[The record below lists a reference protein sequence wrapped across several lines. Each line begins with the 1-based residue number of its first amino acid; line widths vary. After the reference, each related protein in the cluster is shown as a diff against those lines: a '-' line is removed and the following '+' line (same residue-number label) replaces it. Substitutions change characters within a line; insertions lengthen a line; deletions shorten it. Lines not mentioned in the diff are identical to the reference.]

1 LAADDQ
7 ARSAKALLARLD
19 DDELRRAEKRIHSSR
34 KMLLELLEELVQ
46 IRSENPP
53 GENYLECALLLSE
66 RLRDLGFVPRLID
79 VPTHELERLGLPA
92 KCPRPSVLASLG
104 PEGPNVPTLHFH
116 AHYDVVPAEG
126 EKMFKLRVEGDS
138 AWGRGTADMKGGIVS
153 LFLALSSLKSLSHR
167 LRGRIL
173 LSLVPDEE
181 TGGAAGTSYLFRAGA
196 LPTNSIGM
204 LTPEPTG
211 GVVWNG
217 NRGALTLLL
226 EVGGQMAHVAVQHQG
241 KNAFEG
247 MLELGQMLRELKT
260 EVEGRQFESG
270 DLGIDGPHSILL
282 LGGIARGGTNF
293 NVVPDAVRFSV
304 DRRYHPDEIPKT
316 VSKELDSVFRK
327 FRRRGWHLD
336 VDRLQEGNASLTPQ
350 GSSFADL
357 LSGVVGSVAKKPPV
371 FGLCPGILESR
382 FFIEQGTPALA
393 YGPGELEISHTDQER
408 VSIRKILDVATIYTR
423 MAWLMVGPSPD

>member
-1 LAADDQ
+1 MAADDQ
-7 ARSAKALLARLD
+7 AKSAKKLLARFD
-19 DDELRRAEKRIHSSR
+19 DDELRRAEQRIHSSR

-46 IRSENPP
+46 IRTENPP

-66 RLRDLGFVPRLID
+66 RLRDLGFTPRLIN
-79 VPTHELERLGLPA
+79 VPPHELERLGLPGNR
-92 KCPRPSVLASLG
+92 PRPSVLASLG
-104 PEGPNVPTLHFH
+104 PEDPAVPTLHFH
-116 AHYDVVPAEG
+116 AHYDVVPAEC
-126 EKMFKLRVEGDS
+126 EKMFTLRVEGDS
-138 AWGRGTADMKGGIVS
+138 ARGRGTADMKGGIVS
-153 LFLALSSLKSLSHR
+153 LFLALSALKPLRNR

-204 LTPEPTG
+204 LTPEPTS

-217 NRGALTLLL
+217 NRGAITLLL
-226 EVGGQMAHVAVQHQG
+226 EVGGKMAHVAVQHQG

-247 MLELGQMLRELKT
+247 MLELGQMLQELKA
-260 EVEGRQFESG
+260 EVEGRQFGSG
-270 DLGIDGPHSILL
+270 DLGIDGPRSILL

-304 DRRYHPDEIPKT
+304 DRRYHPDEAPEA

-336 VDRLQEGNASLTPQ
+336 VDHLQEGSASLTPV
-350 GSSFADL
+350 GSSFADQ
-357 LSGVVGSVAKKPPV
+357 LSSVVGSVAKTPPV

-393 YGPGELEISHTDQER
+393 YGPGELEISHTSQER

-423 MAWLMVGPSPD
+423 MAWLLVGPD